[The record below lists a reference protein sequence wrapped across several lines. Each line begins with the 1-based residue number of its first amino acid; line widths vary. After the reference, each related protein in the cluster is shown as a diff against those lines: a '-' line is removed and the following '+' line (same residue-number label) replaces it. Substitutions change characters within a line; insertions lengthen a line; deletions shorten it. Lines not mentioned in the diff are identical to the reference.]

1 MNASAEEMALTEGY
15 EAMMVERALV
25 EEFEAFAQMKI
36 YGILCQMA
44 KDDEDEAIEQLI
56 KCADDPAIANAQR
69 GVIQRCRYFAQWAQS
84 LGDAL
89 KESTIDIEPPE

>member
-1 MNASAEEMALTEGY
+1 MSVSPDEMALTEGY
-15 EAMMVERALV
+15 EAMMVEKAMV
-25 EEFEAFAQMKI
+25 EEFEAFSQMRI

-44 KDDEDEAIEQLI
+44 KDDEDEAIERLI
-56 KCADDPAIANAQR
+56 KHADDPAIANVQR

-89 KESTIDIEPPE
+89 TESTIDVEPPE